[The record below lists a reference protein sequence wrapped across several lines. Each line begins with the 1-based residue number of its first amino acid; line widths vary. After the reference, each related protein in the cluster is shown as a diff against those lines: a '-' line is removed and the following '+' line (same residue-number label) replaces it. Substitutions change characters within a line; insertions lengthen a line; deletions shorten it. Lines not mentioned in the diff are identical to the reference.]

1 MVTGKRPYPEDNLIA
16 LQDLHLE
23 QDIPDPAE
31 LVKDLPGDLRRFII
45 TCCHRNRDQHYQGI
59 SQAMEDLIPLSQAW
73 RPIQAE
79 LPAQNQ
85 RMATFTMIYDD
96 EHQLELNRIVEDFNS
111 RVQELGVVLRSTDFE
126 DV

>member
-1 MVTGKRPYPEDNLIA
+1 MLATWGKR
-16 LQDLHLE
+16 
-23 QDIPDPAE
+23 
-31 LVKDLPGDLRRFII
+31 
-45 TCCHRNRDQHYQGI
+45 I
-59 SQAMEDLIPLSQAW
+59 SQAMEDLKPLSQAL

-85 RMATFTMIYDD
+85 RMATLTMIYDD